1 MSSAPGSVPP
11 GGDGNKVPRGNLFPF
26 KIRRF
31 GRECGFQEV
40 SIARRVVYR
49 KKFRRAGDPVAAPH
63 VRLRPDPPIVSEDRE
78 PGRQRYRLRLEE
90 SAPPSW
96 IRAFRASLFGLP
108 PARAALA
115 ARIEFVGDEVVF
127 SAQEKEY
134 EATRE
139 ALETNISRVNQI
151 LAGGTGR

>member
-1 MSSAPGSVPP
+1 M
-11 GGDGNKVPRGNLFPF
+11 
-26 KIRRF
+26 
-31 GRECGFQEV
+31 
-40 SIARRVVYR
+40 VYR
-49 KKFRRAGDPVAAPH
+49 KKFRRTGDPVAAPH
-63 VRLRPDPPIVSEDRE
+63 VRLRPDPPVISDDRE
-78 PGRQRYRLRLEE
+78 PGRRRYRLRLEE

-127 SAQEKEY
+127 SAPEKEY

-139 ALETNISRVNQI
+139 ALEANMTRVNQI
-151 LAGGTGR
+151 LSGGTGR

>member
-1 MSSAPGSVPP
+1 MFRTASARPEITSGHLIFPLSKSRGSVEN
-11 GGDGNKVPRGNLFPF
+11 GRF
-26 KIRRF
+26 RRS
-31 GRECGFQEV
+31 
-40 SIARRVVYR
+40 SIARKVVYR
-49 KKFRRAGDPVAAPH
+49 KKFRRTGDPVAAPH
-63 VRLRPDPPIVSEDRE
+63 VRLRPDPPVVSDDRE
-78 PGRQRYRLRLEE
+78 PGRRRYRLRLEE

-127 SAQEKEY
+127 SAPEKEY

-139 ALETNISRVNQI
+139 ALETNITRVNQI
-151 LAGGTGR
+151 LSGGTGR